1 MWGAD
6 EVSASA
12 DARIATS
19 LMHHFGVK
27 EYLIMAMKLVRR
39 SVLVVAA
46 SAGLLLASQ
55 PLANA
60 APASPVGGA
69 PVGGGAIDSVL
80 GIGTGAIKGVA
91 PVLGLPTP

>member
-1 MWGAD
+1 MWEPD

-19 LMHHFGVK
+19 LLHHFGVK

-46 SAGLLLASQ
+46 SAGLPLASK

-60 APASPVGGA
+60 APASPEGGA
-69 PVGGGAIDSVL
+69 PFGGGAIDSVL
-80 GIGTGAIKGVA
+80 G
-91 PVLGLPTP
+91 LPTP